1 MLNSQDVTILV
12 LQLSRLKVKNTQSNL
27 LRIIIALG
35 RLFQIEYAMEA
46 ISHAGTCV
54 GILSKEGIILGAE
67 KRIVSKLLDPRQS
80 QEKIYRIS
88 E

>member
-1 MLNSQDVTILV
+1 
-12 LQLSRLKVKNTQSNL
+12 
-27 LRIIIALG
+27 
-35 RLFQIEYAMEA
+35 MEA

-80 QEKIYRIS
+80 QEKIYKIS
-88 E
+88 EY